1 MIQQW
6 LWILPAGI
14 VFLIVIGLLWLG
26 LFLAIRDDAQN
37 EDKPMR

>member
-1 MIQQW
+1 MLQQW

-14 VFLIVIGLLWLG
+14 VFLIVIGLLWMG
-26 LFLAIRDDAQN
+26 LFSAIKDED